1 MHVSQVSVSL
11 LTCMAKACPSS
22 LAKISSSVLP
32 GVFRLVH
39 SPLLQGGALAAILDF
54 MQALVLSKTSNLG
67 YRHFLQLFRGDPRGV
82 PRPAERD
89 IVSLQRVLGL
99 PRGPPP
105 GGTCLEH
112 LPREASRGHPKQ
124 MPKPPQLTPLDA
136 KEQRLYS
143 ELLPSDL
150 SFSPYL

>member
-1 MHVSQVSVSL
+1 MQFVSAQVSVTL

-67 YRHFLQLFRGDPRGV
+67 YRYDREREGEVWWFRPR
-82 PRPAERD
+82 
-89 IVSLQRVLGL
+89 
-99 PRGPPP
+99 
-105 GGTCLEH
+105 
-112 LPREASRGHPKQ
+112 
-124 MPKPPQLTPLDA
+124 
-136 KEQRLYS
+136 
-143 ELLPSDL
+143 
-150 SFSPYL
+150 